1 MGKYLFLVFVSLPL
15 YFIDDVKQLDHQE
28 EYIKS
33 YSDLAVR
40 EMERTGIPASIKL
53 AQAILESN
61 AGRSELAVKARNHF
75 GIKCGSDWDGQ
86 TYSLKDDERNAAGDH
101 IASCFRVYREVRGS
115 YKAHSDFL
123 AHSDKSGRY
132 GFLFRLPPTD
142 YVGWAR
148 GLQRAGYATN
158 PRYSELL
165 IEIIRRHNLDKF
177 DQLSPEAQ
185 DHLAG
190 LGSINDVRLA
200 FAKQGETLEQIAL
213 RTEVS
218 VDKLIKYNEENY
230 TSETLL
236 AENSLVY
243 LQPKRNFF
251 RGKIRW
257 HKVRDGETFA
267 SIAQLYGIKTHKLR
281 HKNRT
286 PDRYEPF
293 PGERI
298 KLRGR
303 VMHNQVPKT
312 RPPLPVRET
321 IQPLKEELVISD
333 SKTKV
338 AIDDA
343 HLTTPPAPPVK
354 AETQIQAAAAPKPDE
369 KQAFHTVTS
378 GETLWR
384 IAYRYNISI
393 DELKKLNKLTKDQ
406 VNTGQKLRIK

>member
-1 MGKYLFLVFVSLPL
+1 MGKYLFLVFVSMPL
-15 YFIDDVKQLDHQE
+15 YFIDDIQPLDHQE
-28 EYIKS
+28 AYIKS

-61 AGRSELAVKARNHF
+61 SGRSELAVKARNHF
-75 GIKCGSDWDGQ
+75 GIKCGSEWDGP

-101 IASCFRVYREVRGS
+101 IASCFRVYKEVRGS

-123 AHSDKSGRY
+123 AHPDKTGRY

-148 GLQRAGYATN
+148 GLQRSGYATN
-158 PRYSELL
+158 PRYAELL
-165 IEIIRRHNLDKF
+165 IDIIRRHNLDQY
-177 DQLSPEAQ
+177 DQLSPEAR

-200 FAKQGETLEQIAL
+200 FAKPGETLEQIAQ

-218 VDKLIKYNEENY
+218 VEKLIQYNEETY
-230 TSETLL
+230 TGETPLV
-236 AENSLVY
+236 ENSLVY

-251 RGKIRW
+251 RGKVRW
-257 HKVRDGETFA
+257 HKVREGETFA
-267 SIAQLYGIKTHKLR
+267 SIAQLYGVKTHKLR

-293 PGERI
+293 PGERL

-303 VMHNQVPKT
+303 VRKHQVPKT
-312 RPPLPVRET
+312 RPPLPA
-321 IQPLKEELVISD
+321 KENLPITEEV
-333 SKTKV
+333 KV
-338 AIDDA
+338 VIDDT
-343 HLTTPPAPPVK
+343 HLAKPPAPP
-354 AETQIQAAAAPKPDE
+354 AQIETATPPPAPKTEE
-369 KQAFHTVTS
+369 KPVYHTVTS

-384 IAYRYNISI
+384 IAYRYNLTADQI
-393 DELKKLNKLTKDQ
+393 KKLNNLTKDQ
-406 VNTGQKLRIK
+406 INVGQKLRIK